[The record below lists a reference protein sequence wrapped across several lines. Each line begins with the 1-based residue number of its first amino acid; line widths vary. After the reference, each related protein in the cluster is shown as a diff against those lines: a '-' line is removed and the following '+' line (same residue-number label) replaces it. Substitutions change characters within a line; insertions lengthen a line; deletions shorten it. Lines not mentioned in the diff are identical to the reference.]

1 MEIKNRGSITIVA
14 FLILFFISWTIFT
27 TSFLLY
33 EEFFILKDKKEM
45 VEKENKENLLE
56 LIFLKEIE
64 NIENSIINNEETRDI
79 IWYFMKKDNTL
90 LWFNNYKNFVK
101 SDNGYE
107 IEKIYIKNFI
117 GNEKI
122 YEFSKESSNFNFA
135 GLIENNSSLKKSN
148 IVRIYFSKEL
158 KNIFIEGE
166 SEKFNIKISGEIFIN
181 YMFDNSFTEENI
193 IECKIEGVKFEIY

>member
-45 VEKENKENLLE
+45 GEKENKENLLE

-64 NIENSIINNEETRDI
+64 NIENFIINNEETRDI

-181 YMFDNSFTEENI
+181 YIFKNSFTEENI

>member
-90 LWFNNYKNFVK
+90 LWFNNYKDFVK

-122 YEFSKESSNFNFA
+122 YEFSKESSNFNFV

-158 KNIFIEGE
+158 KDIFIEGE

-181 YMFDNSFTEENI
+181 YIFKNSFTEENI

>member
-1 MEIKNRGSITIVA
+1 MEIKNRGSITVVV
-14 FLILFFISWTIFT
+14 FFILFFISWTIFT

-148 IVRIYFSKEL
+148 IVRIFFSKEL
-158 KNIFIEGE
+158 KDIFIEGE

-193 IECKIEGVKFEIY
+193 IQCKIEGVKFEIY